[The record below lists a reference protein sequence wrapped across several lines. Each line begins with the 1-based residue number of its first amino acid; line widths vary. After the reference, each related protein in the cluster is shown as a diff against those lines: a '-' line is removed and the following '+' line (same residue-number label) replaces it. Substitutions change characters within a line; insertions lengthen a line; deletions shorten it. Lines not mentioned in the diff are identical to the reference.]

1 MNMKDDERLDER
13 VEQIRPRL
21 REYMEARRISN
32 AELARKLVLN
42 SVSTNQWVTDSKS
55 KRRTHLGFV
64 GLLLDSDPNLSAEW
78 LMRGEGSMDKKESE
92 SESIE
97 RLKMELSIKDGIISE
112 LRSIILE
119 KNELGKESVV

>member
-1 MNMKDDERLDER
+1 MKDDERLDER